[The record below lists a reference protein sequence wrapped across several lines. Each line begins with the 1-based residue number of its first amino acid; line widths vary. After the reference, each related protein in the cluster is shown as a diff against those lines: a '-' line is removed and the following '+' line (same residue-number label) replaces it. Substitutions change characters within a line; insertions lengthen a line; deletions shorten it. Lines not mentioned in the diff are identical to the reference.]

1 MKMQKRTFLL
11 SAAACAMMTAT
22 GAMAMGTPSGFA
34 VVGFNKQGSLGE
46 VIVNP
51 YKIAPL
57 TAGIKNGGAS
67 LGSRARRSEGRRPGN
82 QV

>member
-1 MKMQKRTFLL
+1 MSFLRIATERIGSSGIHLQKREIQMKMQKRTFLL

-51 YKIAPL
+51 
-57 TAGIKNGGAS
+57 
-67 LGSRARRSEGRRPGN
+67 
-82 QV
+82 